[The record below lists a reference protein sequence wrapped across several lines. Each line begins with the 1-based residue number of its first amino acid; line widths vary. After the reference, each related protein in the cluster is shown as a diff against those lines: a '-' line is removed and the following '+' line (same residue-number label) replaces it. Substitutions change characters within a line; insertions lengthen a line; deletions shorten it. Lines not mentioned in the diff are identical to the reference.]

1 MSASMLRAASCLP
14 CCCHN
19 RAKLAVARLGLRY
32 YLTERFV
39 MSGDYSL
46 YTAFISDQRSTEYK
60 AWTLGLSFFF

>member
-1 MSASMLRAASCLP
+1 
-14 CCCHN
+14 
-19 RAKLAVARLGLRY
+19 VARLGLRY

-39 MSGDYSL
+39 MSADYSL